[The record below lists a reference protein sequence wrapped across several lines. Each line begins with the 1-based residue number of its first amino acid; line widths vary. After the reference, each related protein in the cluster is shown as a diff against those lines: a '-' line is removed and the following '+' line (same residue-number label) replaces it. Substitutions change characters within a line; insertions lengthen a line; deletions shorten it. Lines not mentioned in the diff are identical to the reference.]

1 MATSLGDVRI
11 VHYGHSCVLLTTDS
25 ARLLFDPGTF
35 SSGFESVRD
44 LDAILITHQHFD
56 HLDGNR
62 LPALAKTNPNAA
74 LVVDEDTVPEIEKL
88 GLTPTTVARPGDT
101 LTFGKTGIAVVGGRH
116 ATIHPD
122 FAMPT
127 NAGYI
132 VDDGAFYHPGDAL
145 FVPEQRIDVLGLPM
159 SAPWLKTSEAADF
172 LREVA
177 PRVAVPIHEA
187 LLTEV
192 GFQVQQNWITRVAPD
207 PEFRVLTRGEEI
219 TL

>member
-1 MATSLGDVRI
+1 VEI
-11 VHYGHSCVLLTTDS
+11 VHFGHSCVLLSTDS

-35 SSGFESVRD
+35 SSGFEPVRE
-44 LDAILITHQHFD
+44 LAAILITHQHFD
-56 HLDGNR
+56 HLDGDR
-62 LPALAKTNPNAA
+62 LPALVTANPNAA

-88 GLTPTTVARPGDT
+88 GLTPTSVARPGDT
-101 LTFGKTGIAVVGGRH
+101 LTFGTTTVTVVGGRH

-127 NAGYI
+127 NAGYV

-145 FVPEQRIDVLGLPM
+145 FVPQQKIDVLGLPM
-159 SAPWLKTSEAADF
+159 GAPWLKTSETIDF

-187 LLTEV
+187 LLTEA
-192 GFQVQQNWITRVAPD
+192 GFQVQRNWITRMAPD
-207 PEFRVLTRGEEI
+207 ADFHALPRGES
-219 TL
+219 TPV